1 MKIKRIVEFN
11 GEFNDDKE
19 NINGDKENI
28 KAIEFPIPGRKVGY
42 MLIIGKSSDIFD
54 YFGVEEMHGLKRSDC
69 YDTPDDA
76 YIAGLCNQ
84 FPNQSPN
91 EPKKHFLFINEIRI
105 GRSYKDVLLIMHES
119 MHLSFEVHG
128 RNLEGDV
135 EEDAIT
141 DGEKVATE
149 ICEYLK
155 FIGILEI

>member
-11 GEFNDDKE
+11 GEFND
-19 NINGDKENI
+19 DKENI

-54 YFGVEEMHGLKRSDC
+54 YFGVEELHGLERSKC

-84 FPNQSPN
+84 FPDDSDR
-91 EPKKHFLFINEIRI
+91 HFLFINEIRI

-119 MHLSFEVHG
+119 MHLSLEVHG
-128 RNLEGDV
+128 HNLEGDV

-141 DGEKVATE
+141 YGEKVATE

-155 FIGILEI
+155 DIEILKI